1 MFNDSE
7 LSFATGEAEEA
18 LPILHVDM
26 DAFYVEVERR
36 RNPSLVGKPLVVG
49 GTSVRGVVASA
60 SYEARLKGVRSAMSS
75 VQAKRLCPE
84 AIFVSSD
91 FSTYVEASK
100 EIHEVFFSITPFVE
114 TISLDEAFLDVRHAL
129 RLFGSSESIAWRI
142 KNDVWETVGL
152 DCSVGVANSKLL
164 AKLASV
170 AAKPQ
175 ITESGVSAGLG
186 VKIVREADERSFL
199 HAHPVRSL
207 WGVGAAT
214 FAKLESLGVSSIGD
228 LAQVPVS
235 SLVSVLGVAHGKH
248 LAMLSKGDDSRS
260 VEIKRPTKSISHER
274 TFEVDIHRY
283 EVLKSEIIS
292 LSDAVAARLRSKGL
306 VGKTISLKLRLSD
319 FSLVSRSISIK
330 EGTDLSGQI
339 SAKVLG
345 LMAKVDFSDGVR
357 LIGIR
362 ITGLGTKGPEQ
373 LGLDYESFDRTDSN
387 QLASSVTEQKKL
399 AIAVDK
405 IRARFGQ
412 SAINPGASGKSFRQP
427 GQQRWG

>member
-7 LSFATGEAEEA
+7 LSLAMGEDLEA

-36 RNPSLVGKPLVVG
+36 RNPSLVGRPIIVG
-49 GTSVRGVVASA
+49 GTSERGVVASA

-91 FSTYVEASK
+91 FSTYVEASQ

-114 TISLDEAFLDVRHAL
+114 TISLDEAFLDVRHAR

-152 DCSVGVANSKLL
+152 DCSVGVASSKLL

-175 ITESGVSAGLG
+175 IRESGVVAGLG
-186 VKIVREADERSFL
+186 VKVVKGADEISFL
-199 HAHPVRSL
+199 HTHPVRAL
-207 WGVGAAT
+207 WGVGAVT
-214 FAKLESLGVSSIGD
+214 FTKLESLGVLSIGD

-248 LAMLSKGDDSRS
+248 LAKLAQGNDSRS
-260 VEIKRPTKSISHER
+260 VEIKRPIKSISHER
-274 TFEVDIHRY
+274 TFEVDVQEY

-292 LSDAVAARLRSKGL
+292 LSDAVAARLRSKGF
-306 VGKTISLKLRLSD
+306 VGKTISLKLRLAD
-319 FSLVSRSISIK
+319 FSLVSRSVSIG

-362 ITGLGTKGPEQ
+362 MTGLGIKGPEQ
-373 LGLDYESFDRTDSN
+373 LGLDYENFDQTDSN

-399 AIAVDK
+399 ALALDK

-412 SAINPGASGKSFRQP
+412 SAINPGASGKNVRQP
-427 GQQRWG
+427 GQQRWA